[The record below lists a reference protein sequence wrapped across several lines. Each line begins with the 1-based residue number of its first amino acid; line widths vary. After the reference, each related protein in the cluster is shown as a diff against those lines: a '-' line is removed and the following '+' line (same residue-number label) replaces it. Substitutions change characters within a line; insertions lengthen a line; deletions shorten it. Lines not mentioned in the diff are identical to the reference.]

1 MAVAIPYKNGISNI
15 VKAAKIIVKM
25 AALFSQKWGSFL
37 TAEDKQLLDD
47 LVACASAVIGALER
61 GEYRP

>member
-1 MAVAIPYKNGISNI
+1 MAIPQKNGIHTI
-15 VKAAKIIVKM
+15 VVAAKVIVRM

-37 TAEDKQLLDD
+37 TPTDKQLLDD

-61 GEYRP
+61 AEYRP